1 MIEMLIK
8 SRHKPGIVFNTSV
21 LWLIAGSL
29 HLGVADAGAAGVPRL
44 GVLLP
49 VDVPDGGSDA
59 GHPVLHVYQC
69 FSRQIISTL

>member
-1 MIEMLIK
+1 M
-8 SRHKPGIVFNTSV
+8 
-21 LWLIAGSL
+21 
-29 HLGVADAGAAGVPRL
+29 ADTGAAGVPRL
-44 GVLLP
+44 DLLLP